1 MPETNPIPHSREAE
15 EAVLGAVLINP
26 DVYVELSEFLTAE
39 DFYIHRLR
47 FIWEAY
53 TRLFERRLPID
64 NLTVANELND
74 MGRLEEIGGPAFL
87 TALLNQVPTTL
98 HSEAYGQIVRAAAIR
113 RHLLKA
119 ANQIATLA
127 HDQELE
133 LPNVTEQAV
142 AALEG
147 AVLRETGG
155 NLISLKDALGQAYDQ
170 IDALSRSPELPGT
183 PSGLVDL
190 DAKLGNFQA
199 GALYVLAARP
209 GQGKTSLMLTAAR
222 NAAKNHKRVAIFS
235 LEMPT
240 LRITNR
246 LLAQESGL
254 DVQLLDTGK
263 VVDGDWPRLT
273 AAVENLENL
282 PIFIDDTPAITP
294 LQLKAKLRR
303 LHLSAGKIDL
313 VLVDY
318 LQLMRSGQ
326 KTENRTQEVGAISRA
341 LKALSKELNV
351 PILAAAQLN
360 RDVEKRASSRPQL
373 SDLRESG
380 DIEADADVV
389 MFLHQPDPLPPS
401 GSALQPT
408 EIFVAKHR
416 NGPTGSIP
424 SLFSKSTTLF
434 VNAVVQHVDLNA

>member
-1 MPETNPIPHSREAE
+1 
-15 EAVLGAVLINP
+15 
-26 DVYVELSEFLTAE
+26 
-39 DFYIHRLR
+39 
-47 FIWEAY
+47 
-53 TRLFERRLPID
+53 
-64 NLTVANELND
+64 
-74 MGRLEEIGGPAFL
+74 
-87 TALLNQVPTTL
+87 
-98 HSEAYGQIVRAAAIR
+98 
-113 RHLLKA
+113 
-119 ANQIATLA
+119 
-127 HDQELE
+127 
-133 LPNVTEQAV
+133 
-142 AALEG
+142 
-147 AVLRETGG
+147 
-155 NLISLKDALGQAYDQ
+155 
-170 IDALSRSPELPGT
+170 
-183 PSGLVDL
+183 
-190 DAKLGNFQA
+190 
-199 GALYVLAARP
+199 
-209 GQGKTSLMLTAAR
+209 
-222 NAAKNHKRVAIFS
+222 
-235 LEMPT
+235 
-240 LRITNR
+240 
-246 LLAQESGL
+246 
-254 DVQLLDTGK
+254 
-263 VVDGDWPRLT
+263 VVDGDWSRLT
-273 AAVENLENL
+273 SAVENLEHL
-282 PIFIDDTPAITP
+282 PLFIDDTPAITP

-351 PILAAAQLN
+351 PVLAAAQLN

>member
-1 MPETNPIPHSREAE
+1 MTEITQTPHSREAE

-26 DVYVELSEFLTAE
+26 EVYVELSEFLTAE
-39 DFYIHRLR
+39 DFFIHRQR

-53 TRLFERRLPID
+53 TRLFERRMPID
-64 NLTVANELND
+64 SLTISNELED
-74 MGRLEEIGGPAFL
+74 MGRLDEIGGPAFL
-87 TALLNQVPTTL
+87 TGLLNTVPTTL
-98 HSEAYGQIVRAAAIR
+98 HAEAYGQIVRAAAIR
-113 RHLLKA
+113 RKLLTA
-119 ANQIATLA
+119 ANKIATLA
-127 HDQELE
+127 YDQELE
-133 LPNVTEQAV
+133 LPVVTEQAV

-155 NLISLKDALGQAYDQ
+155 NLVSLGEALGQAYDQ

-183 PSGLVDL
+183 PSGLLDL

-222 NAAKNHKRVAIFS
+222 NAARSHKCVAVFS

-240 LRITNR
+240 LRLTNR
-246 LLAQESGL
+246 LIAQESGL

-263 VVDGDWPRLT
+263 VSEADWPRLT
-273 AAVENLENL
+273 TAIEKLEHL
-282 PIFIDDTPAITP
+282 PIYLDDTPAITP

-303 LHLSAGKIDL
+303 LHLSVGKIDL
-313 VLVDY
+313 VILDY
-318 LQLMRSGQ
+318 LQLMRAGQ

-389 MFLHQPDPLPPS
+389 MFLHQPDPQPES
-401 GSALQPT
+401 ELQPT

-416 NGPTGSIP
+416 NGPTGTIP
-424 SLFSKSTTLF
+424 SLFRKSTTCF
-434 VNAVVQHVDLNA
+434 ENAVVLHVDLNA

>member
-1 MPETNPIPHSREAE
+1 MTEIAQTPHSREAE
-15 EAVLGAVLINP
+15 AAVLGAVLINP
-26 DVYVELSEFLTAE
+26 DVYVDLSEFLTAE
-39 DFYIHRLR
+39 DFFIHRLR

-53 TRLFERRLPID
+53 TRLFERRMPID
-64 NLTVANELND
+64 SLTLSEELED
-74 MGRLEEIGGPAFL
+74 MGRLEEIGGSAFL
-87 TALLNQVPTTL
+87 TGLLNAVPTTL
-98 HSEAYGQIVRAAAIR
+98 HAEAYGQIVRAAAIR
-113 RHLLKA
+113 RKLLSA

-127 HDQELE
+127 YDQELE
-133 LPNVTEQAV
+133 LPVVTEQAV

-155 NLISLKDALGQAYDQ
+155 NLVSLAEALRQAYDQ

-209 GQGKTSLMLTAAR
+209 GQGKTSLILTAAR
-222 NAAKNHKRVAIFS
+222 NAAKSQKRVAVFS
-235 LEMPT
+235 LEMPI
-240 LRITNR
+240 LRLTNR
-246 LLAQESGL
+246 LIAQESGL
-254 DVQLLDTGK
+254 NVQLLDTGK
-263 VVDGDWPRLT
+263 VSEADWPRLT
-273 AAVENLENL
+273 SAVENLEHL
-282 PIFIDDTPAITP
+282 PIYLDDTPALSP

-303 LHLSAGKIDL
+303 LHLSVGKLDL
-313 VLVDY
+313 VIVDY
-318 LQLMRSGQ
+318 LQLMRAGQ
-326 KTENRTQEVGAISRA
+326 KTENRTQEVGSISRA

-389 MFLHQPDPLPPS
+389 MFLHQPDPQPESP
-401 GSALQPT
+401 LQPT

-416 NGPTGSIP
+416 NGPTGSI
-424 SLFSKSTTLF
+424 STLFRKSTTCF
-434 VNAVVQHVDLNA
+434 ENAVVLHVDLNA